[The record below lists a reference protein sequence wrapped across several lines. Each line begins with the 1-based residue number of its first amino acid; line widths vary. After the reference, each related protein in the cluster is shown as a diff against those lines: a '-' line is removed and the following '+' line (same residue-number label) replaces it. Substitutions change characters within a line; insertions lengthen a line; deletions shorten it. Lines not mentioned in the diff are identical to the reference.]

1 MALIQG
7 ILVEPIKK
15 IVIGKTVKF
24 ISQGIQRKL
33 DTNNQTITE
42 KLHCEGA
49 KHYINVVL
57 NDIQSG
63 KIQVESNVK
72 EQLQS
77 IAEKSAKDR
86 NQHEKFV
93 HSVLDNKPGG
103 IIELGLIS
111 AMTGLKFS
119 IVENEGAKQDG
130 IIQLI
135 YVKPEINNENQISR
149 EGYWKSVG
157 DHNLPDIEGR
167 NDSLY
172 NTIYSQTSD
181 RFTSPEQIRG
191 QLAEFMC
198 KHPTYIQRIQPA
210 INIINA
216 NSNPIYRKTLLMEG
230 GSSIVDKY
238 QIETKLDG
246 FIKSN
251 NNIGRTIYETI
262 KTLTTWINSNHQEI
276 KLAIDVA
283 QRLFPKLISPKA
295 AAMTKQCVTFIKI
308 SNDLLNNCEN
318 RDMIGIIQELY
329 NTGHIVIKFY
339 KTAKS

>member
-1 MALIQG
+1 MAFIQG
-7 ILVEPIKK
+7 ILFEAIKK
-15 IVIGKTVKF
+15 VVIGKTVKL
-24 ISQGIQRKL
+24 ISQEIQRIS
-33 DTNNQTITE
+33 DTNNQTIGE
-42 KLHCEGA
+42 KLQCNGA
-49 KHYINVVL
+49 KRYMNVVFNEFI

-86 NQHEKFV
+86 NQHERFV

-216 NSNPIYRKTLLMEG
+216 NSNSIHRKTFLM
-230 GSSIVDKY
+230 
-238 QIETKLDG
+238 
-246 FIKSN
+246 
-251 NNIGRTIYETI
+251 
-262 KTLTTWINSNHQEI
+262 
-276 KLAIDVA
+276 
-283 QRLFPKLISPKA
+283 
-295 AAMTKQCVTFIKI
+295 
-308 SNDLLNNCEN
+308 
-318 RDMIGIIQELY
+318 
-329 NTGHIVIKFY
+329 
-339 KTAKS
+339 